1 MLPGR
6 AGGASAALTQ
16 GHLGYPGRMIATR
29 QRQRRRRRTV
39 RRRNPH
45 RTRRLAGLAA
55 VVLVVAVA
63 AIVWQ
68 RSGSS
73 ADTRIGIAAAPTAE
87 LAPNG
92 PPDPPQTLATVGG
105 SLGLDLPVSQGRVT
119 AIVYHATGS
128 TDAIP
133 LSPAGKQRNAG
144 FLARLGDRL
153 FGGGDTS
160 GPRYYIDGGGTG
172 PDTGTVD
179 VGAPAGTNVYAPVD
193 GVVVSVQP
201 YVLNGTVQGSIV
213 QIRPSDLAAVIVT
226 VGTLGRHLSVDVGSP
241 VERSVTRLGSIVD
254 LSKMLDQTVANY
266 TSDAG
271 NHVSLQ
277 VGPAPGASPLL

>member
-1 MLPGR
+1 M
-6 AGGASAALTQ
+6 
-16 GHLGYPGRMIATR
+16 
-29 QRQRRRRRTV
+29 RR
-39 RRRNPH
+39 
-45 RTRRLAGLAA
+45 
-55 VVLVVAVA
+55 LVVAGALVA
-63 AIVWQ
+63 AVLMLAVAWQ

-73 ADTRIGIAAAPTAE
+73 AADTSGIAAAPTAE

-92 PPDPPQTLATVGG
+92 PPDPPETLATVGG
-105 SLGLDLPVSQGRVT
+105 SLGLDLPISQQRVT

-128 TDAIP
+128 SDAIP
-133 LSPAGKQRNAG
+133 LSPAGKQQNAG
-144 FLARLGDRL
+144 FLARLGERL
-153 FGGGDTS
+153 FGGGSDS
-160 GPRYYIDGGGTG
+160 GPRYYIDGAGDG
-172 PDTGTVD
+172 PDTGSVD

-193 GVVVSVQP
+193 GVVTSVQP

-226 VGTLGRHLSVDVGSP
+226 VGNLGRQLNVDVGSP
-241 VERSVTRLGSIVD
+241 VERSVTKLGTVVD
-254 LSKMLDQTVANY
+254 LSRMLDQTVANY